1 MPSPLAFYRWSELDR
16 TTYPDLRDR
25 VSSLAEDGHVPE
37 LRSYPG
43 HPRFPLSRP
52 RPRRLSGLD
61 HALLRRRSARSLG
74 GLLPSRAALGRILGL
89 GHGITGPGGRG
100 SVPSAGGL
108 QGLELCLVNLAAGWL
123 PPGRYHYDRAGHH
136 LSQLGTGADR
146 RRWREVVPSLDLVE
160 GGALLWVIVGDAARV
175 ERKYAERG
183 LRFLLFEAGH
193 LMQNLCLLS
202 ASMGLVTVP
211 LGAFFERDVAAEL
224 ALPAT
229 DLVLYVGLCG
239 ACDDITRFPAR

>member
-1 MPSPLAFYRWSELDR
+1 
-16 TTYPDLRDR
+16 
-25 VSSLAEDGHVPE
+25 
-37 LRSYPG
+37 
-43 HPRFPLSRP
+43 
-52 RPRRLSGLD
+52 
-61 HALLRRRSARSLG
+61 
-74 GLLPSRAALGRILGL
+74 
-89 GHGITGPGGRG
+89 
-100 SVPSAGGL
+100 VPSAGGL

-136 LSQLGTGADR
+136 LSQLGAGADR

-160 GGALLWVIVGDAARV
+160 GGALLWVIVGDAARM
-175 ERKYAERG
+175 ERKYGERG

-224 ALPAT
+224 ALTAT

-239 ACDDITRFPAR
+239 ACDDITRSPAR